1 MNEKKIIV
9 EDYILDKVHI
19 LDKIKEVIDFGK
31 FDGIKILIYTADKLP
46 ESYPLKNVVVLITC
60 FIKDDGNNVPTKTF
74 RRSFISSIKRLAV
87 LATSA
92 AFVVESE
99 INMVKVSAQ
108 FKSFA
113 AQICAKKLEVLT
125 HFSRFS

>member
-9 EDYILDKVHI
+9 EDYILDKVYI
-19 LDKIKEVIDFGK
+19 LDKIKEVIEFGK
-31 FDGIKILIYTADKLP
+31 FDGIKILIDTADKLP
-46 ESYPLKNVVVLITC
+46 DSYPLKNVVVLITC
-60 FIKDDGNNVPTKTF
+60 FIKDDGNNVSTKTF

-108 FKSFA
+108 F
-113 AQICAKKLEVLT
+113 
-125 HFSRFS
+125 